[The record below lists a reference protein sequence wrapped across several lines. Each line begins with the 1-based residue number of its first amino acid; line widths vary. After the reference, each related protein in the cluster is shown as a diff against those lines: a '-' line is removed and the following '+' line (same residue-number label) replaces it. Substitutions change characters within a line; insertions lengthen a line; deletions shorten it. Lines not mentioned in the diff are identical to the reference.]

1 MSFFFFPYENG
12 SLKKNRKMYS
22 KYIGCEE
29 NDDHNCFLTHQRVRK
44 ELKRCRK
51 FNVKVMVKY
60 YIHLFGKIFN
70 LKYIIKVSCIFSKR
84 INIWKN

>member
-1 MSFFFFPYENG
+1 MRKFNLMVIFLSVIFFSYENG

-29 NDDHNCFLTHQRVRK
+29 NDDHNCFLTHQRVSK

-51 FNVKVMVKY
+51 FNLKVMVKY
-60 YIHLFGKIFN
+60 YIHFFVGKYLI
-70 LKYIIKVSCIFSKR
+70 
-84 INIWKN
+84 

>member
-44 ELKRCRK
+44 ELKKCRK
-51 FNVKVMVKY
+51 SNVKWLNITFIYVGKY
-60 YIHLFGKIFN
+60 LI
-70 LKYIIKVSCIFSKR
+70 
-84 INIWKN
+84 

>member
-1 MSFFFFPYENG
+1 MVIFLSVIFFSYENG
-12 SLKKNRKMYS
+12 SLKENRKMNIS
-22 KYIGCEE
+22 DVQQE

-60 YIHLFGKIFN
+60 YIHFFVGKY
-70 LKYIIKVSCIFSKR
+70 L
-84 INIWKN
+84 IWSI